1 MGIVHVKPK
10 KYNLISSIDASDK
23 FSAIN
28 IGSFQPN
35 NGMPL
40 QSNFQGQQHWNRVFA
55 ADKRGRRSA
64 TGDAKEISEKA

>member
-1 MGIVHVKPK
+1 MGIVHVIAK
-10 KYNLISSIDASDK
+10 KYNLISKIDTSSN

-28 IGSFQPN
+28 IGNFQQN

-40 QSNFQGQQHWNRVFA
+40 QSPFQGQKHWDRVLA
-55 ADKRGRRSA
+55 ANKTSRRSA